1 MSPYIKIWS
10 ELQTT
15 LTKKDLVLFK
25 RTLQTMFKKETKVGR
40 CIYFYHFTF
49 TTLGTQNLQENNV
62 K

>member
-1 MSPYIKIWS
+1 MIGNNSDH
-10 ELQTT
+10 
-15 LTKKDLVLFK
+15 KDLVLFK
-25 RTLQTMFKKETKVGR
+25 RTLQTMFNKETKVGR

>member
-1 MSPYIKIWS
+1 MSPYIKMIANNS
-10 ELQTT
+10 DH
-15 LTKKDLVLFK
+15 KDLVLFK
-25 RTLQTMFKKETKVGR
+25 RTLQTMFNKETKVGR